1 MEQTNCGDCSTDLTI
16 SEVTLDRCSSA
27 ALGVFY
33 EGEPICD
40 KCAVNRYDAAMTGA
54 HSCIKCAD
62 CDTPLTTL
70 EASLDKCS
78 SAVLGVY
85 YEGAP
90 ICDKCA
96 VIRYNAAMIEWGNK
110 DNELS

>member
-1 MEQTNCGDCSTDLTI
+1 MTITDNMEQTNCGDCST
-16 SEVTLDRCSSA
+16 E
-27 ALGVFY
+27 
-33 EGEPICD
+33 
-40 KCAVNRYDAAMTGA
+40 
-54 HSCIKCAD
+54 
-62 CDTPLTTL
+62 LTTH
-70 EASLDKCS
+70 EAKADKCS